1 MKRIVWMLIALAGF
15 AAAAQAQELNTF
27 AIAPGDA
34 TTAKVVLAQQAQPT
48 LEVVLT
54 AEKAQA
60 LADFTQANLGSQ
72 IAFEIAGE
80 TVGTPQVRAQITGGT
95 LMVELDDAD
104 TALRLAK
111 KLMAD

>member
-1 MKRIVWMLIALAGF
+1 MKRIVWMLLALVGF
-15 AAAAQAQELNTF
+15 AAVAQAQESNKF

-54 AEKAQA
+54 AAKARE
-60 LADFTQANLGSQ
+60 LAEFTQANLGSQ
-72 IAFEIAGE
+72 IAIEIAGE
-80 TVGTPQVRAQITGGT
+80 TVATPQVHAQITGGT

-104 TALRLAK
+104 EALRLAK
-111 KLMAD
+111 KVMAD

>member
-1 MKRIVWMLIALAGF
+1 MKRIVWMLLSVAGIV
-15 AAAAQAQELNTF
+15 AAAHAQELNKF
-27 AIAPGDA
+27 AIAAGDA

-54 AEKAQA
+54 AAKAQE
-60 LADFTQANLGSQ
+60 LAEFTQANLGSQ

-80 TVGTPQVRAQITGGT
+80 TVGTPRVRAQITGGEMT
-95 LMVELDDAD
+95 IQLDDAD

-111 KLMAD
+111 KLMAE

>member
-1 MKRIVWMLIALAGF
+1 MKRIAGMLLALVGL
-15 AAAAQAQELNTF
+15 AAAAHAQELNKF
-27 AIAPGDA
+27 AIAAGDA
-34 TTAKVVLAQQAQPT
+34 TTAKVVFAQQAQPT

-54 AEKAQA
+54 AAKAQA

-80 TVGTPQVRAQITGGT
+80 TVATPQVRAQITGGEMT
-95 LMVELDDAD
+95 IQLDDAD